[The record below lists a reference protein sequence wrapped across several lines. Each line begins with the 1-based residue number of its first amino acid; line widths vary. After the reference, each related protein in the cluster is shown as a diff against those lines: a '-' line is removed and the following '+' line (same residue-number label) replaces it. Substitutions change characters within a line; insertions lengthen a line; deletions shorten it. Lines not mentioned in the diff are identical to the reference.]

1 MPSVENDGS
10 EYIHPL
16 DEDAITD
23 EDRIM
28 LEGLQARLDG
38 LREAL
43 KSEGHDLSC
52 LTSDY
57 FLHQRKD
64 DTYDHPTT

>member
-16 DEDAITD
+16 DGDAITD

-28 LEGLQARLDG
+28 LEGLQARVD
-38 LREAL
+38 EL
-43 KSEGHDLSC
+43 KQVLESEGHDLSC

-57 FLHQRKD
+57 FLQQRKD